1 MLRDLKVKSIPINVL
16 NPISGTPLEG
26 TASLSDDEIS
36 LKMAL
41 MLYQGRAIIDRK
53 SLIEPEKLEAMA
65 EKYGA
70 VLY

>member
-1 MLRDLKVKSIPINVL
+1 
-16 NPISGTPLEG
+16 
-26 TASLSDDEIS
+26 
-36 LKMAL
+36 MAL